1 MNERETPAAAWPT
14 YALRAWLTALLGQTQ
29 RNRIEVDARIEHNE
43 KEIVRLRKQKE
54 RSAVVIESLRESIAI
69 VDSVLRRTRD
79 VNIPEKETEGARE
92 MDPHHKEMGHAQGG
106 PKENQ
111 QEAPKPPVAQGER
124 PRR

>member
-1 MNERETPAAAWPT
+1 MNP
-14 YALRAWLTALLGQTQ
+14 
-29 RNRIEVDARIEHNE
+29 RITDRE